1 MGKKIVFLLISLFF
15 IWEINA
21 QNTTIKGI
29 VIDSIT
35 GEGLPYVSLIFK
47 GTTIGTATD
56 GDGNFSF
63 STVISARK
71 LEVSYLGYDPK
82 EVKIALGKTN
92 DLKIQLAPNGIILN
106 EVVIKPQKERYSK
119 KENPAVEFVKQ
130 VIALRESNN
139 PRNHDYF
146 RYDQYEKMIFA
157 MNDYTPK
164 PKKNTKDD
172 ISVNFKLNEKT
183 KGMYARRL
191 NIYSNQSF
199 EEPDAEQARIFKESA
214 PVITLKE
221 AYRQPEDFWTDNRPD
236 EAAKKNPNSV
246 KNLMAKLRSVP
257 VFYVTEKVVS
267 TLVSGYIAT
276 NKDPMIIER
285 TVTVFG

>member
-15 IWEINA
+15 VWEINA

-63 STVISARK
+63 STVISARI

-139 PRNHDYF
+139 PLNHDYF
-146 RYDQYEKMIFA
+146 RYDQYEK
-157 MNDYTPK
+157 
-164 PKKNTKDD
+164 
-172 ISVNFKLNEKT
+172 
-183 KGMYARRL
+183 
-191 NIYSNQSF
+191 
-199 EEPDAEQARIFKESA
+199 
-214 PVITLKE
+214 
-221 AYRQPEDFWTDNRPD
+221 
-236 EAAKKNPNSV
+236 
-246 KNLMAKLRSVP
+246 
-257 VFYVTEKVVS
+257 
-267 TLVSGYIAT
+267 
-276 NKDPMIIER
+276 
-285 TVTVFG
+285 